1 MHPLKTGGIP
11 STNQILLRD
20 IGIRTHCG
28 QKGRL
33 KEGRLAG
40 GNAYGDDVLPGGKTL
55 AVARECMAAGRVEV
69 PSVLAGLCEKKP
81 DPAILSR
88 APSLLEGRGKC

>member
-1 MHPLKTGGIP
+1 M
-11 STNQILLRD
+11 NQILLRD

-33 KEGRLAG
+33 KEGKLAG
-40 GNAYGDDVLPGGKTL
+40 GNAYGDDVLAGVETL
-55 AVARECMAAGRVEV
+55 DGMAAGRVEV
-69 PSVLAGLCEKKP
+69 PSVLAGLCETKP

-88 APSLLEGRGKC
+88 AQSLLEGMGKC